1 MPICIHSDFEA
12 QGPHRRALSAP
23 TVFERL
29 LGKGAFFSYLP
40 TLDDVIASRGGNPI
54 VVGGKVIGA
63 IGASGG
69 AGSQDDVISQAG
81 VAALK

>member
-1 MPICIHSDFEA
+1 M
-12 QGPHRRALSAP
+12 
-23 TVFERL
+23 FERL

-54 VVGGKVIGA
+54 VVGGKIIGA